1 LNVAAAARNSGIRTQ
16 EDSEKEAAA
25 RSTGGADSVKLS
37 LDLKTISS
45 TFSKVD
51 MATFMHPGPVPT
63 ADTTFHFDSVT
74 GDLFET
80 GPNLVST
87 RFESGLNVDPQAS
100 DGGAAL
106 LTSLVDGS
114 QSLIRLE
121 TTTPLASVVKNTFLS
136 LDLQKPSEGLR
147 VIGKVQGPSDQ
158 VPTLSGLGAIRDRL
172 YASGTL
178 NDRSGIYR
186 VDLATNSFTPVM
198 SPGIRLEGALAGSS
212 ERGSLFVF
220 GHEPGTETA
229 GGSPFS
235 HGVILELDP
244 RTNYLVAAYSANNGA
259 FSQVPG
265 TINPSRIDLEHT
277 QAITGMSYVNGMII
291 MSAAVGSTG
300 TGQTVL
306 VEYNPAAANS
316 PGHPAIERIM
326 PAPEAFT
333 TGLAS
338 ETTARPPPS
347 VPLANPP
354 GRIDTLTINALF
366 AQRA

>member
-1 LNVAAAARNSGIRTQ
+1 
-16 EDSEKEAAA
+16 
-25 RSTGGADSVKLS
+25 
-37 LDLKTISS
+37 
-45 TFSKVD
+45 
-51 MATFMHPGPVPT
+51 
-63 ADTTFHFDSVT
+63 
-74 GDLFET
+74 
-80 GPNLVST
+80 
-87 RFESGLNVDPQAS
+87 
-100 DGGAAL
+100 
-106 LTSLVDGS
+106 
-114 QSLIRLE
+114 
-121 TTTPLASVVKNTFLS
+121 
-136 LDLQKPSEGLR
+136 
-147 VIGKVQGPSDQ
+147 
-158 VPTLSGLGAIRDRL
+158 
-172 YASGTL
+172 
-178 NDRSGIYR
+178 
-186 VDLATNSFTPVM
+186 
-198 SPGIRLEGALAGSS
+198 
-212 ERGSLFVF
+212 
-220 GHEPGTETA
+220 
-229 GGSPFS
+229 
-235 HGVILELDP
+235 VILELDP

-366 AQRA
+366 AQLAYSPKAFNSGIVERSVRAEVIRTARDPAGCASSGEIANLRSLLASHVNQTAGVGRAVAEFRDSLPMMHPCMH